1 MKMKQKF
8 LLAFLVYSA
17 MSLAQSTV
25 AVYVVDVEGVD
36 NSTKQIIGSE
46 MVTRFAINPNFT
58 AIERTTEFLTE
69 LRKEQQYQKTE
80 NASDQNICGLG
91 KKYGVDLVC
100 VTNIL
105 PYQESYYIQARV
117 LNVED
122 ATVLA
127 AVREISTLAS
137 IDEIISAVEGLT
149 NNMLPPLVSYIQ
161 QKQQIDQQRRLAEQ
175 RAAQQQ
181 QQAIQNQQQQA
192 QMQESM
198 RALQAST
205 EPLVESISNL
215 VQLNNSWI
223 LEVHNTKNNPYQII
237 VDGQVVGIIN
247 PLKAQRFFIPIARY
261 GQIIAIQQSG
271 YLFSPTKLTYKVNR
285 QQKKAVVTIKI

>member
-1 MKMKQKF
+1 MKLKF
-8 LLAFLVYSA
+8 LLAFLVCTVVSF
-17 MSLAQSTV
+17 AQSTV
-25 AVYVVDVEGVD
+25 AIYVVDVEGVD

-46 MVTRFAINPNFT
+46 MVTRFAVNPNFT
-58 AIERTTEFLTE
+58 AVERTTEFLTE
-69 LRKEQQYQKTE
+69 LKKEQLLQKSG

-105 PYQESYYIQARV
+105 PYQQAYYIQARV

-122 ATVLA
+122 ATVLS
-127 AVREISTLAS
+127 AVREVSTLAS
-137 IDEIISAVEGLT
+137 IDEIISAVEELT

-161 QKQQIDQQRRLAEQ
+161 QKQQIDQQRHLAEQ

-181 QQAIQNQQQQA
+181 QQARQQQQ
-192 QMQESM
+192 QQQQFQESM
-198 RALQAST
+198 QALQAST
-205 EPLVESISNL
+205 QPLAESISDL

-223 LEVHNTKNNPYQII
+223 LEVHNTKNSPYQII
-237 VDGQVVGIIN
+237 VDGQVIGVIN
-247 PLKAQRFFIPIARY
+247 PQKAQRFFVPIERY

-271 YLFSPTKLTYKVNR
+271 YLLSPTKLTYTVNR
-285 QQKKAVVTIKI
+285 QQKKAVVKIKI